1 MSKFYQVLVV
11 LIALLATIACSSGET
26 ITEATGDTDSGT
38 TPVATSTPVQ
48 QMATQAATAAV
59 TQTAATT
66 QTAAVTQT
74 TTQVATRVATPIAT
88 AAPPV
93 DLTSIDAVCET
104 RDGYIYCLSTVL
116 AAPSQATIGW
126 GELSG
131 VSPEVFCATDIT
143 TEVCEWMTR
152 GLLAA
157 ISRWGNYAPV
167 EYWVLGADYE
177 AYENLTAIN
186 CARRIERGQMRQVD
200 CDRKHGPGGNHG
212 FYSYWKLGSDSI
224 ASGRPGGSAG
234 LNGDRNWGVHFF
246 TASLPVAL
254 TDYFEV
260 SGLEEQKTLHHE
272 YFHGVQ
278 HAHIFTK
285 DRNQRDELLGP
296 VWFNEGAA
304 EYMAQVAV
312 KEGRA
317 SVLIDMVKTEGRW
330 SFEFT
335 EQMQQKMQSWERN
348 SLTCPGLKLKDMTY
362 QNSCNGSSYD
372 LGVWAHAYLANK
384 YGTTILMD
392 TFYPMMNDV
401 SSWEEAFVAT
411 YGINS
416 DDFLAE
422 FDTFLELSLSEQV
435 KILP

>member
-1 MSKFYQVLVV
+1 MSKFCRVLVPLV
-11 LIALLATIACSSGET
+11 ALLAAIACSSGET
-26 ITEATGDTDSGT
+26 ESSEAE
-38 TPVATSTPVQ
+38 VAASTQ
-48 QMATQAATAAV
+48 TAVA

-66 QTAAVTQT
+66 QTAVAAQT
-74 TTQVATRVATPIAT
+74 AAATQVATAVAIP
-88 AAPPV
+88 AAPPI
-93 DLTSIDAVCET
+93 DLTSINAACEN
-104 RDGYIYCLSTVL
+104 RDGYIYCNSSVL
-116 AAPSQATIGW
+116 AAPSEATIGW

-143 TEVCEWMTR
+143 TQVCEWMTR

-167 EYWVLGADYE
+167 EYWVLGTDYE
-177 AYENLTAIN
+177 AYENLTAEN
-186 CARRIERGQMRQVD
+186 CARRIARGQMRQVD
-200 CDRKHGPGGNHG
+200 CDRKHGPDGNHG
-212 FYSYWKLGSDSI
+212 FYSYWKLGSDSV

-234 LNGDRNWGVHFF
+234 LNGDRQWGIHFF
-246 TASLPVAL
+246 TSSLPLAL

-260 SGLEEQKTLHHE
+260 NGLNEQKTLHHE

-278 HAHIFTK
+278 HAHIYTK
-285 DRNQRDELLGP
+285 DRSQRDELLGP

-304 EYMAQVAV
+304 EYMAHVAV

-317 SVLIDMVKTEGRW
+317 SGLIDMFKTEGRW
-330 SFEFT
+330 SFEF
-335 EQMQQKMQSWERN
+335 EEEMQQKMRSWERN

-362 QNSCNGSSYD
+362 QNSCNNSSYD
-372 LGVWAHAYLANK
+372 LGTWAHAYLANK
-384 YGTTILMD
+384 YGAAVLLD
-392 TFYPMMNDV
+392 TYYPMLNDV

-411 YGINS
+411 YGISS